1 MKKNY
6 GISAFITA
14 IFLLFFSQS
23 AISQIIKGT
32 ITDGSSGEPL
42 VGAAVIIKGTTTGA
56 QTDFDGKFSF
66 EANQQPPFTLV
77 VSFLGYDNTEIQVTS
92 FDAIKSGLKVKLSA
106 SSVRI
111 EGVEVVD
118 TRITEKQKESA
129 LTVETMGIIAIKET
143 PAANFYE
150 GLGALKGVDVTAS
163 SLSFKVINTRG
174 FNSTSPVRSLQ
185 IIDGVDNQS
194 PGLNFSLGNFLGAS
208 ELDVQKVD
216 LIVGASSAYYG
227 PNAFNGVIAMQ
238 TKSPFIHKGLSVS
251 LKGGERA
258 LFEGGFRWA
267 HPIQNK
273 KGEDKFAYKLN
284 FFFLRANDWVA
295 DNMDPA
301 TDSRVGRDNP
311 GGYDA
316 VNVYG
321 DEDLAGGNDF
331 TSLGGQID
339 YPGLGIFYRS
349 GYQERDLVNYNTRNY
364 KASGSLHYKI
374 NKDIEAILSSS
385 FASGTTVYQGEN
397 RYNLRG
403 ILFFQNRF
411 EIKQEGKFFVR
422 FYATNEDGG
431 DSFDAVVTAFR
442 LNEASKKA
450 TDWNNTYSSYYLQQ
464 YRNKIRQFGDSNGT
478 IQQMWANTGF
488 PNFVPYDTVRAN
500 SILAAHRDSI
510 VKYHNDT
517 RNFVNTVGNV
527 FQNPFY
533 EPGTARFDS
542 LYNIITKTNFNEG
555 GSRFYDKSA
564 LYHLHGEYKV
574 SPKAWAELTFGAN
587 GRLYVPNSRGTIFQD
602 TMKYRFENRN
612 IDSVTTVRDTI
623 EEGYNKIKNFEFGVY
638 TGIEKKFFANKL
650 KANFAIRMDKNMNF
664 KFLFSPALS
673 VVYSPTVDHTVRL
686 SFSSAIRNPTLAD
699 QYLYY
704 DVGRAIL
711 LGNLEGYTNLVTIPS
726 FRDYLNSR
734 NTDTLQ
740 YFNVQP
746 IRPEVCRSVEVGYR
760 TTLFKHIYIDAS
772 YYFSFYKYFIGYKL
786 GIDLEYDSLT
796 KFPLAVQAYRVATN
810 SEDLVTTQGFS
821 AAISY
826 FFKKHY
832 TLSGNYSWN
841 VIDLRGADKEII
853 PAFNTPAHKFNLG
866 FSGRDIPIKSVK
878 HWGFSANYKWV
889 QGFTFQGSPQFTGD
903 IPSYG
908 MLDVQINKAVPKI
921 YCTFKVGASN
931 VLNNKVYLVYGG
943 PRVGRLAYFS
953 ILFEFDKI

>member
-1 MKKNY
+1 LTLY
-6 GISAFITA
+6 FDTIHAQT
-14 IFLLFFSQS
+14 
-23 AISQIIKGT
+23 IKGV
-32 ITDGSSGEPL
+32 ITDGATGEPL
-42 VGAAVIIKGTTTGA
+42 VGAAVMIKGTTIGT

-66 EANQQPPFTLV
+66 ETSQQPPFTLII
-77 VSFLGYDNTEIQVTS
+77 SFLGYDNTEIQVTS
-92 FDAIKSGLKVKLSA
+92 LDAIKSGLKIKLNA
-106 SSVRI
+106 SSLKI
-111 EGVEVVD
+111 EDVEVVD
-118 TRITEKQKESA
+118 TRITEKQKESP

-150 GLGALKGVDVTAS
+150 GLGALKGVDVMAS

-174 FNSTSPVRSLQ
+174 FNSTSPVRTLQ

-238 TKSPFIHKGLSVS
+238 TKSPFIHKGLSVL

-258 LFEGGFRWA
+258 LFEAGFRWA

-284 FFFLRANDWVA
+284 FSFLRANDWEA
-295 DNMDPA
+295 DNMEPA
-301 TDSRVGRDNP
+301 TESRVGKDNP

-339 YPGLGIFYRS
+339 YPGLGIFYRT
-349 GYQERDLVNYNTRNY
+349 GYREVDLVNYNTRNY
-364 KASGSLHYKI
+364 KASASLHYKI
-374 NKDIEAILSSS
+374 NKNIEAIIASS

-397 RYNLRG
+397 RYNLKD

-411 EIKQEGKFFVR
+411 EIRQEGKFFVR
-422 FYATNEDGG
+422 LYATNEDAGN
-431 DSFDAVVTAFR
+431 SFDAVVTAFR
-442 LNEASKKA
+442 LNEASKKN
-450 TDWNNTYSSYYLQQ
+450 TDWNLNYSSYFLQK
-464 YRNKIRQFGDSNGT
+464 YRNKIRQFGDSLGT
-478 IQQMWANTGF
+478 IQQMWQQTGYPYF
-488 PNFVPYDTVRAN
+488 IPYDTARAN
-500 SILAAHRDSI
+500 RILAAYRDSL

-517 RNFVNTVGNV
+517 RYYTDNVGNV
-527 FQNPFY
+527 FQNPRY

-542 LYNIITKTNFNEG
+542 MYRAITTTNFNEG
-555 GSRFYDKSA
+555 GSRFFDKSA
-564 LYHLHGEYKV
+564 LYHMHSEYKF
-574 SPKAWAELTFGAN
+574 SPKDWAEITLGAN
-587 GRLYVPNSRGTIFQD
+587 ARLYVPNSRGTIFQD
-602 TMKYRFENRN
+602 TMKYRIERRVV
-612 IDSVTTVRDTI
+612 DSITTVNDTI
-623 EEGYNKIKNFEFGVY
+623 KEGYNRITNFEFGFY
-638 TGIEKKFFANKL
+638 GGIEKKLLDNKIKL
-650 KANFAIRMDKNMNF
+650 NLAMRLDKNVNF
-664 KFLFSPALS
+664 NYLYSPAVS
-673 VVYSPTVDHTVRL
+673 MVYSPSVNHTVRL

-711 LGNLEGYTNLVTIPS
+711 LGNLSGYQNLVTIPS

-734 NTDTLQ
+734 NTDTLV
-740 YFNVQP
+740 YFDVKP
-746 IRPEVCRSVEVGYR
+746 IRPEVCRSLEVGYR
-760 TTLFKHIYIDAS
+760 ATLFKHVYLDAS
-772 YYFSFYKYFIGYKL
+772 YYFSFYKCFIGYKL
-786 GIDLEYDSLT
+786 GIDLVYDSVS
-796 KFPLAVQAYRVATN
+796 KFPLDVQAYRVATN

-826 FFKKHY
+826 FFKKYY
-832 TLSGNYSWN
+832 TISGNYSWN
-841 VIDLRGADKEII
+841 VIDLRDADREII
-853 PAFNTPAHKFNLG
+853 PAFNTPEHKFNIG
-866 FSGRDIPIKSVK
+866 ISGRGIPIRSVK
-878 HWGFSANYKWV
+878 NWGFSVNYKWIE
-889 QGFTFQGSPQFTGD
+889 GFTFQGSPQFTGD

-908 MLDVQINKAVPKI
+908 MLDVQINKVVPKI

-943 PRVGRLAYFS
+943 PRVGRLAYVS